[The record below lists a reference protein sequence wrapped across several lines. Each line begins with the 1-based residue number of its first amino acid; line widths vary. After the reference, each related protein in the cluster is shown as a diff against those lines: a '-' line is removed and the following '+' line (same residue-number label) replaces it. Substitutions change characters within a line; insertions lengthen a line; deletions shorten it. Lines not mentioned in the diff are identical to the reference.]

1 MKRKLKKEMKRRIQ
15 TGTNPLLV
23 AKWLSTYNKVKKGLR
38 K

>member
-1 MKRKLKKEMKRRIQ
+1 MKRIIKKEMKRRIKA
-15 TGTNPLLV
+15 GTNPLLV